1 MGVKMKKFYKRLS
14 NYVFSKIN
22 FKRWIYEQLVDIMRI
37 NTGNVI
43 EDYIMTLD
51 KVNELIRRIGKM
63 L

>member
-1 MGVKMKKFYKRLS
+1 MGVRMKKFYKRLS

-22 FKRWIYEQLVDIMRI
+22 FKRWIYAQLVDIMRI

-51 KVNELIRRIGKM
+51 KVNELVKRIGKM